1 MIAQSMMATATEL
14 DLAQTRDQSLATTT
28 APSWEKN
35 WVKMMA
41 PPMRHCW
48 DCNLAPNLV
57 YLKASA
63 TVAAKEAATAQTM
76 AES

>member
-1 MIAQSMMATATEL
+1 
-14 DLAQTRDQSLATTT
+14 
-28 APSWEKN
+28 
-35 WVKMMA
+35 
-41 PPMRHCW
+41 
-48 DCNLAPNLV
+48 LAPNLV